1 MPHRD
6 HNHAESNAEDGSPQI
21 LSIWIP
27 LNDVDTQNGCMYV
40 VPKEFDEHF
49 DKPED
54 DSHLKAA
61 MWKDNG
67 RTELRFDL
75 ACGRPLP
82 AKAGSTLGWHGNLIH
97 WGSKYFSSSFST
109 HTLSVVTFLMRD
121 LLHRCGSKSLD
132 PRVSVTCTFR
142 LKKGRPTHLQGEMDA
157 LSERDL
163 DSLTLEQRLRYIA
176 KSLLLYHWWYP
187 LPDHAVPEVFY
198 ASS

>member
-1 MPHRD
+1 LPHRD
-6 HNHAESNAEDGSPQI
+6 HNHAESNAEDGSPEI

-40 VPKEFDEHF
+40 VPKEFDEYF

-61 MWKDNG
+61 MWKDTG

-97 WGSKYFSSSFST
+97 WGSKYCSPFPPFCQQSIETQKTTQQLFSVDVAPST
-109 HTLSVVTFLMRD
+109 TTP
-121 LLHRCGSKSLD
+121 G
-132 PRVSVTCTFR
+132 
-142 LKKGRPTHLQGEMDA
+142 
-157 LSERDL
+157 
-163 DSLTLEQRLRYIA
+163 
-176 KSLLLYHWWYP
+176 
-187 LPDHAVPEVFY
+187 
-198 ASS
+198 